1 MSDIMTR
8 LGNYPE
14 VSFINH
20 MSYQELRDKMVD
32 DYEKKLKE
40 ITGEEK
46 KLAMGDPYR
55 LILYSCAVAIYQG
68 YQFEDRAA
76 KRGPLKYSKGDYL
89 DNLAAFKGVLRN
101 EASPAKTNIRF
112 TLSVALTKEA
122 VIPVGTRVKGTDLY
136 FETTEKGKIKPGET
150 SVDIQAVC
158 QKAGI
163 EGNGYMPGS
172 IKTLVDLLPYTL
184 KVENISESSGGT
196 ERETDDELAERIYL
210 APSSYSTAGTE
221 GAYEYWVKTYEE
233 RPMKFRI
240 TSELPGEVDIYT
252 MSPDGEM
259 PDDDYIKRLEEY
271 LKCRTI
277 KPLTDN
283 VVVKRPEIIS
293 YDITFSY
300 HINEENRDIEE
311 TINGNVRTACENYIT
326 AQREIGKDIDPSE
339 LIGMLYEAG
348 AVKIL
353 LTSPNYTEIT
363 NSQVA
368 IMGNLQMDY
377 RGIKERSAKGGQ
389 T

>member
-1 MSDIMTR
+1 
-8 LGNYPE
+8 
-14 VSFINH
+14 
-20 MSYQELRDKMVD
+20 
-32 DYEKKLKE
+32 
-40 ITGEEK
+40 
-46 KLAMGDPYR
+46 
-55 LILYSCAVAIYQG
+55 
-68 YQFEDRAA
+68 
-76 KRGPLKYSKGDYL
+76 
-89 DNLAAFKGVLRN
+89 
-101 EASPAKTNIRF
+101 
-112 TLSVALTKEA
+112 
-122 VIPVGTRVKGTDLY
+122 
-136 FETTEKGKIKPGET
+136 
-150 SVDIQAVC
+150 
-158 QKAGI
+158 
-163 EGNGYMPGS
+163 
-172 IKTLVDLLPYTL
+172 
-184 KVENISESSGGT
+184 
-196 ERETDDELAERIYL
+196 
-210 APSSYSTAGTE
+210 
-221 GAYEYWVKTYEE
+221 
-233 RPMKFRI
+233 MKFRI

-252 MSPDGEM
+252 MSPDGGM